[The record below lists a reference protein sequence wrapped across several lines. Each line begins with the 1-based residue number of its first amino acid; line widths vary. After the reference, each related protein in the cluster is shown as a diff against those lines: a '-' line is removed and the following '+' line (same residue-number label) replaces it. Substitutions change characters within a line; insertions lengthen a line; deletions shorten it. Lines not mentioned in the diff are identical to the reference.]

1 VYVVNRE
8 GVYQTPPA
16 EGDVLGTSSV
26 PPPSPYQGVRDERVA
41 GAAGATRRVMTWVNA
56 GRWLLVVQQPEAAI
70 VAPVRRA
77 LIVGGLITLL
87 ALMLVLLAVAVVTS
101 RLTRRLEDAD
111 RRLEAMYSDLLRS
124 AKLASLGELATG
136 LAHEINN
143 PLATLTAEHT
153 NVADVLEE
161 SDLPAA
167 VRSAVATSL
176 ERCRRQVARC
186 GRITARMLQFGRQS
200 GTVLRPASLG
210 PLVGEIGDM
219 LGRRVRAAGATLR
232 AAVEPDLPPVWLDP
246 DELEQVLVNLVN
258 NAMDAVSAG
267 GTITISAARDGDA
280 LQLAVSDDGCGMPP
294 RDLARVFQPF
304 FTTKPAG
311 RGTGLGLSVVY
322 GIVQGWGATVSAE
335 SAVGK
340 GTTMTIRLRRA
351 DGETE
356 GRKDGETE
364 GRKDG
369 RTERQRVGRAER
381 WTEGQDNG
389 RSRWWKERSHD

>member
-1 VYVVNRE
+1 
-8 GVYQTPPA
+8 
-16 EGDVLGTSSV
+16 
-26 PPPSPYQGVRDERVA
+26 
-41 GAAGATRRVMTWVNA
+41 
-56 GRWLLVVQQPEAAI
+56 
-70 VAPVRRA
+70 
-77 LIVGGLITLL
+77 
-87 ALMLVLLAVAVVTS
+87 
-101 RLTRRLEDAD
+101 
-111 RRLEAMYSDLLRS
+111 
-124 AKLASLGELATG
+124 
-136 LAHEINN
+136 
-143 PLATLTAEHT
+143 
-153 NVADVLEE
+153 
-161 SDLPAA
+161 
-167 VRSAVATSL
+167 
-176 ERCRRQVARC
+176 
-186 GRITARMLQFGRQS
+186 MLQFGRQS